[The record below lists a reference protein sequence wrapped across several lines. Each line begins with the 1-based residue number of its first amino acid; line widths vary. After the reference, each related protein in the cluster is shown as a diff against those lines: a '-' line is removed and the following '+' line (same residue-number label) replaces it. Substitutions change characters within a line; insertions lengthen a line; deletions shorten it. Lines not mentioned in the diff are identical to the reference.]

1 MTSTKSIAESTYAEL
16 LERKKKHQFALRLIE
31 QEIDK
36 RKSSKDKVSAAT
48 ATSAAKKKSE
58 DSKPKEKKEKKEK
71 EEKPKKAKD
80 SATKDEIKAVLN
92 SNKVEFKSNM
102 TKEDLMGLA
111 RKHSLVRAVEEKHK
125 SSEKIVKEK
134 KIKDKK

>member
-58 DSKPKEKKEKKEK
+58 DSKPKEKKEKRRRRRNLK
-71 EEKPKKAKD
+71 
-80 SATKDEIKAVLN
+80 
-92 SNKVEFKSNM
+92 
-102 TKEDLMGLA
+102 
-111 RKHSLVRAVEEKHK
+111 RQ
-125 SSEKIVKEK
+125 KIPQLRMKLK
-134 KIKDKK
+134 LF